1 MMQRSQ
7 EQLSRVFSPGLLDE
21 LWEVRGRS
29 WQRRGLIRSALVM
42 SAFESVQCFMEE
54 INSGHV
60 DGFGVWSG
68 VGAVCGVLVWRMR
81 GMRVDEGSIEL
92 FDKRDVL
99 WLLLCGDG
107 TNIVQGRWREL
118 NSSAI
123 RELALQE
130 IVRDATGNMTQTER
144 ELMWR
149 MQEDFH
155 GTFGELVD
163 AVHALS

>member
-7 EQLSRVFSPGLLDE
+7 EHLSRVFTPGLQDE
-21 LWEVRGRS
+21 LWEAQGRS

-54 INSGHV
+54 INSGRV

-81 GMRVDEGSIEL
+81 GMRVDEGSIAL
-92 FDKRDVL
+92 FEKRDVL

-107 TNIVQGRWREL
+107 TNIVQSRWREL

-130 IVRDATGNMTQTER
+130 IVRDATANLTQTEQ